1 MRRSGTVLSVI
12 ILVLVSSL
20 GYLAGSSHLLSP
32 SHAIAADDCQTF
44 PQTGK
49 AICGDFLKY
58 WQDHGGLAQQGY
70 PISDVFDEK
79 SETDGITHKVQYFE
93 RAVFEAHPENAP
105 PNNVL
110 LSLLGSQKYK
120 AKYSAAQPS
129 PAAPPTSP
137 PPSGGP
143 PAMTTGD
150 IHIPIRAGASG
161 TIATKDG
168 AVKLTVVRFTD
179 NAKSPNQYNVPKSG
193 NKFAVLEIV
202 MENVGNGDLPS
213 ASWKYRATDGFEYD
227 IGNSAGFGEDLL
239 FPSIAPGGKKQGVI
253 VFEVAS
259 GASLKWIRYR
269 QSFDTKGDLYFDA
282 T

>member
-1 MRRSGTVLSVI
+1 MRRVTVSVALI
-12 ILVLVSSL
+12 GVLLFGIASYIAGEHGLLAPSSL
-20 GYLAGSSHLLSP
+20 S
-32 SHAIAADDCQTF
+32 AADDCQTF
-44 PQTGK
+44 SQTGK
-49 AICGDFLKY
+49 TICGDFLKY

-93 RAVFEAHPENAP
+93 RAAFEAHPENQP

-120 AKYSAAQPS
+120 AKYGATQPS
-129 PAAPPTSP
+129 PVASSP
-137 PPSGGP
+137 SPPSGP
-143 PAMTTGD
+143 PAITMGD
-150 IHIPIRAGASG
+150 IHIPIQAGASG

-168 AVKLTVVRFTD
+168 AVKLTIVRVTD

-202 MENVGNGDLPS
+202 MENVGTGDLPS
-213 ASWKYRATDGFEYD
+213 SSWKYRATDGFEYD

-259 GASLKWIRYR
+259 SASLKWIRYR
-269 QSFDTKGDLYFDA
+269 QSFNTKGDLYFDA
-282 T
+282 S

>member
-1 MRRSGTVLSVI
+1 MRRTTI
-12 ILVLVSSL
+12 SL
-20 GYLAGSSHLLSP
+20 TLIGMLLFGVASYAAGEHRLLSP
-32 SHAIAADDCQTF
+32 SSLAAADDCQTF

-49 AICGDFLKY
+49 TICGDFLKY
-58 WQDHGGLAQQGY
+58 WQDHGSLAQQGY
-70 PISDVFDEK
+70 PVSDVFDEK

-93 RAVFEAHPENAP
+93 RAVFEAHPENQP

-120 AKYSAAQPS
+120 AKYSATQPS
-129 PAAPPTSP
+129 PVASSPSPSSSSP
-137 PPSGGP
+137 P
-143 PAMTTGD
+143 ATTMGD
-150 IHIPIRAGASG
+150 IHIPIQPGASG

-168 AVKLTVVRFTD
+168 AVKLTVVKFTD

-193 NKFAVLEIV
+193 NKFAVFEIV
-202 MENVGNGDLPS
+202 MENVGTRDLPS

-227 IGNSAGFGEDLL
+227 IGNSAGFGESLL
-239 FPSIAPGGKKQGVI
+239 SPSIAPGGKKQGVI

-259 GASLKWIRYR
+259 GASVKWIRYR
-269 QSFDTKGDLYFDA
+269 QSYDAKGDLYFDA

>member
-1 MRRSGTVLSVI
+1 MVGMLLFGVASYVAGDHRLLSS
-12 ILVLVSSL
+12 SSL
-20 GYLAGSSHLLSP
+20 A
-32 SHAIAADDCQTF
+32 AADDCQSF
-44 PQTGK
+44 SQTGK
-49 AICGDFLKY
+49 TICGDFLKY

-93 RAVFEAHPENAP
+93 RAVFEAHPENQP
-105 PNNVL
+105 PNYVL

-120 AKYSAAQPS
+120 AKYAGTQPS
-129 PAAPPTSP
+129 PVAASASP
-137 PPSGGP
+137 PSSGP
-143 PAMTTGD
+143 LATTTSD
-150 IHIPIRAGASG
+150 IHIPIHAGASG
-161 TIATKDG
+161 TIVTKSG

-179 NAKSPNQYNVPKSG
+179 NAKSPNQYNVPKAG
-193 NKFAVLEIV
+193 DKFAVLEII
-202 MENVGNGDLPS
+202 MENVGTGDLPS

-269 QSFDTKGDLYFDA
+269 QSYDAKGDLYFDA